1 MFGEM
6 KKFVGVMVAVMA
18 LVSGCQTAPGSTST
32 GVLDNQ
38 TFMSMWNTYQRCVS
52 GDNLD
57 QLRADLKVLA
67 NSPQSRRSHSDFTV
81 PLPDMIMRHVSA
93 QPTRVAA
100 DPQAMAAACS
110 LRAAEVARQDG
121 KNEVAVQLLN
131 DLLRTHSSRDY
142 AYYVQQAKA
151 TLQRIQPTAVYVS
164 QPAAP
169 GAVHRQVLPAPAS
182 KASRSLSPDAS
193 DQLQY
198 E

>member
-6 KKFVGVMVAVMA
+6 KTLVGLMVVLVA
-18 LVSGCQTAPGSTST
+18 LVSGCQTAPSSTST

-38 TFMSMWNTYQRCVS
+38 TFMSIWNTYQRCVV

-57 QLRADLKVLA
+57 QLRADVKVLMNA
-67 NSPQSRRSHSDFTV
+67 PQSRRAGDFTV
-81 PLPDMIMRHVSA
+81 PLPDMIARHVSA

-100 DPQAMAAACS
+100 DPRAMSAACS
-110 LRAAEVARQDG
+110 LHAAEVARQDG
-121 KNEVAVQLLN
+121 RDEVAVQLLN
-131 DLLRTHSSRDY
+131 ELLATHSSGDY

-151 TLQRIQPTAVYVS
+151 SLERIQPTAVYVS
-164 QPAAP
+164 QPAA
-169 GAVHRQVLPAPAS
+169 GGTVRRQALPAPSS
-182 KASRSLSPDAS
+182 KTPRSLSADTA